1 VNPYFIVRFK
11 NEEDLSDF
19 VKLSSSLNIE
29 TRKWWPRAIHEMTL
43 FSSGG
48 VLDERQRMDVT
59 SSSVALASTV
69 LGLPM
74 RRDLSNQDAER
85 IAFVLNRFKGR
96 FENMRISE

>member
-1 VNPYFIVRFK
+1 
-11 NEEDLSDF
+11 
-19 VKLSSSLNIE
+19 
-29 TRKWWPRAIHEMTL
+29 MTL